1 MSSFFQSILDWLQ
14 QQFDTLFAYLNPWT
28 WIYQAAVALAGQL
41 PAPSGVI
48 DLAASGMTA
57 AAHTFGPYLAI
68 ADYFIDVH
76 FLLLIAGLIFSIETG
91 LGVFRLWRTARSVVV

>member
-1 MSSFFQSILDWLQ
+1 MSSFFQPIVDWLQ

-28 WIYQAAVALAGQL
+28 WIYQAAVQLAAAL
-41 PAPSGVI
+41 PAPSATI
-48 DLAASGMTA
+48 DFAAAQLTA

-76 FLLLIAGLIFSIETG
+76 YLLLIAALILSIEAG
-91 LGVFRLWRTARSVVV
+91 LGIFRLWRTARSVVD